1 MSDKP
6 NLEAAF
12 EELETGQAT
21 SAIEEREEVAEKVDY
36 AKELKEELNELTAK
50 NNGDEVDDEITLQVD
65 EMPAEDCSEE
75 EHQHD
80 NDDDEDEKT
89 TEEKLQDQT
98 RENAKLLKTVKEYDA
113 YIKQLIYM
121 VDTLGARLKQFGLE
135 HYF

>member
-1 MSDKP
+1 MMNP
-6 NLEAAF
+6 
-12 EELETGQAT
+12 
-21 SAIEEREEVAEKVDY
+21 
-36 AKELKEELNELTAK
+36 
-50 NNGDEVDDEITLQVD
+50 QVD
-65 EMPAEDCSEE
+65 EMPAEDCSEK

-80 NDDDEDEKT
+80 DDDADEGEKT

-98 RENAKLLKTVKEYDA
+98 RENAKLLMTVKEYDA